1 MCNGQSDAAAML
13 ECIRM
18 LGRVLSIRLVARSS
32 KSYPLSLT
40 FLRSVSRVQDEENVE
55 DDGDDGDDDGDG
67 DDDDLLEERRSRGG
81 NAALKIDKRL
91 RVESTSQGLFG
102 VSARRRSWRG
112 RLVTS
117 KRQRQRIPERNF
129 APMCLSIYS
138 HGGAGSR
145 RRKVPRTDV
154 DDRINA
160 RRCRLHLL
168 PGRSRAFLNRGKTR
182 GNSRK

>member
-1 MCNGQSDAAAML
+1 MGNQMQPR

-102 VSARRRSWRG
+102 IRA
-112 RLVTS
+112 
-117 KRQRQRIPERNF
+117 PEILAG
-129 APMCLSIYS
+129 APGDLETPTPED
-138 HGGAGSR
+138 
-145 RRKVPRTDV
+145 PR
-154 DDRINA
+154 A
-160 RRCRLHLL
+160 
-168 PGRSRAFLNRGKTR
+168 
-182 GNSRK
+182 

>member
-1 MCNGQSDAAAML
+1 MGNQMQPR
-13 ECIRM
+13 EYIRM
-18 LGRVLSIRLVARSS
+18 FGCVLSIRLVARSS

-40 FLRSVSRVQDEENVE
+40 FLHSVSRVQDEENVE
-55 DDGDDGDDDGDG
+55 NDSDDDDDGDG
-67 DDDDLLEERRSRGG
+67 GDLLEERRSRGG

-168 PGRSRAFLNRGKTR
+168 PGRSRAFLNREKTR